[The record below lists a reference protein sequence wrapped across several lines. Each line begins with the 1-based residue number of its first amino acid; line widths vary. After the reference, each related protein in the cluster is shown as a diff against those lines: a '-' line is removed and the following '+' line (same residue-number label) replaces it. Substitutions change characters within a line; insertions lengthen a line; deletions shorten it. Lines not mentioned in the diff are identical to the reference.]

1 MNNVYQVIKPLLIP
15 KDNLMTKSQLETY
28 ILSAIDCDSVDI
40 ITVGKGGFNL
50 FIDGKFLLFAENLTE
65 LKQKFDIWAGY

>member
-1 MNNVYQVIKPLLIP
+1 
-15 KDNLMTKSQLETY
+15 MTKSQLETY